1 MGSAYKDIISSTG
14 IKFST
19 EGSNITAS
27 HPNIN
32 QQSAPGMNGNTDET
46 TLKAPLD
53 GEQNGARREDRSNDR
68 IVKVQPPKRED
79 LQPSYAQVIKPDSED
94 ASQHGWYGGMIN
106 TLGALIGNCG
116 AIPCCIVCPNP
127 YKPVAQG
134 NVGLVTKFGRFAR
147 AVDPGLVKINPLSEQ
162 LVQIDVK
169 IQIVEVP
176 KQVCMTKDN
185 VNLTLTSVI
194 YYHITSPHKAAFG
207 ISNIRQALIE
217 RTQTTLRHVIG
228 ARILQ
233 DVIER
238 REEIAQSIKEIIDDT
253 ASGWGVEVESM
264 LIKDLIFD
272 QGLQDSLSMAAQ
284 SKRTGEAKVITARA
298 EVESAKLMRQAA
310 DILSSAPAMQIRYL
324 EAMQSMAKS
333 SNSKVIFMPGPGNSV
348 GQDIKTTEDVGE
360 GPSSYQGNQHTGN
373 SEFDGHG
380 SFQNAVNARVVEN
393 M

>member
-1 MGSAYKDIISSTG
+1 MGTLSMGAYKDIISSTG

-284 SKRTGEAKVITARA
+284 SKRTGESKVIAARA

-324 EAMQSMAKS
+324 EAMQAMAKS
-333 SNSKVIFMPGPGNSV
+333 ANSKVIFLPGASNV
-348 GQDIKTTEDVGE
+348 GSSMAMASAMGE
-360 GPSSYQGNQHTGN
+360 GPEHNGGPSAAQK
-373 SEFDGHG
+373 FDNTNDLEVRTPD
-380 SFQNAVNARVVEN
+380 FKE
-393 M
+393 